1 MWWVALIMIPLALL
15 QVPSLVNR
23 KQWGEL
29 AGYSLVWLMAATYA
43 LLVAARSSQPVEV
56 LRTRCCRRS
65 TASSAWKYKYKFK
78 QGRLLT

>member
-1 MWWVALIMIPLALL
+1 MWWVALIMILLALL

-43 LLVAARSSQPVEV
+43 LLVAARVPLPRPVEV
-56 LRTRCCRRS
+56 VRT
-65 TASSAWKYKYKFK
+65 
-78 QGRLLT
+78 LLQALYRFLGLEIQI

>member
-43 LLVAARSSQPVEV
+43 LLVTAGSPSPAGQV
-56 LRTRCCRRS
+56 LRT
-65 TASSAWKYKYKFK
+65 
-78 QGRLLT
+78 LLQALYRFLSMEIQI